1 VAFDAPTLIHPTV
14 HLNGTSRDELR
25 KTYETASQAVFAAL
39 DAVSHT
45 SPNGRD
51 YYPQGPDV
59 IVTAG
64 AQHRERTKKLHE
76 VLVELQAI
84 EEGLV

>member
-1 VAFDAPTLIHPTV
+1 MALIHLTV

-25 KTYETASQAVFAAL
+25 RGYETASQAVFAAIE
-39 DAVSHT
+39 AVAKA

-59 IVTAG
+59 ILQATL
-64 AQHRERTKKLHE
+64 QHRARLAKLRE
-76 VLVELQAI
+76 VLTELQQI
-84 EEGLV
+84 EEGLQP